1 MAKKQLSQ
9 LQKTRGVK
17 IKIVGLGGGGCSIV
31 TEMSQRLPGVNFVVA
46 DTDLVNLQRL
56 KNDHLALFSFGSEV
70 TGGLGTG
77 MNINLG
83 QKVAQSAREEVRN
96 LAHDVDLL
104 ILVSCLGGGVGSGA
118 LPVFAQAA
126 REENILSIGVFTL
139 PFNFE
144 GQKRQRLAQRAL
156 KDSAAYLDARMV
168 LSNEKI
174 FKVAGEQASFSSAL
188 SLINQ
193 SLVENLNALLDIIR
207 QPSLI
212 NIDFSDLRAIL
223 RGHNQLAFLN
233 NATAEGEKR
242 LESVMQKI
250 HQADFYSSD
259 PLPADKLLLHIAGG
273 ADLKMAE
280 VNAISQ
286 QIEQSNPSAQIIFGV
301 DRRNNF
307 KNQIKVT
314 LLSISSVSEKATRS
328 NQADKEKTA
337 KSVKKEHSAKPKKK
351 KKIKPSIQKSS
362 RKKDQLKIKKN
373 APAPEKKK
381 KKKVKRL
388 NALDVKELKKKSEF
402 EKTSQEKVWEI
413 PAFLRRKS

>member
-1 MAKKQLSQ
+1 
-9 LQKTRGVK
+9 
-17 IKIVGLGGGGCSIV
+17 
-31 TEMSQRLPGVNFVVA
+31 MSQRLPGVSFVVA

-77 MNINLG
+77 MNTNLG
-83 QKVAQSAREEVRN
+83 QKVALAARQEVRN
-96 LAHDVDLL
+96 LVQGVDLL
-104 ILVSCLGGGVGSGA
+104 ILVACLGGGVGSGA
-118 LPVFAQAA
+118 LSVFAQAA
-126 REENILSIGVFTL
+126 REENILSIGVLTL

-144 GQKRQRLAQRAL
+144 GQRRQRLAQRAL
-156 KDSAAYLDARMV
+156 KDSASYLDARMV

-193 SLVENLNALLDIIR
+193 SLAENLNALLDIIR

-223 RGHNQLAFLN
+223 RGHDQLAFLN
-233 NATAEGEKR
+233 SAMADGEKR

-301 DRRNNF
+301 DRRNSF

-314 LLSISSVSEKATRS
+314 LLAISSVAEKAS
-328 NQADKEKTA
+328 HSSQDNKVKKTKA
-337 KSVKKEHSAKPKKK
+337 VKKEYLAKPKKANSSTK
-351 KKIKPSIQKSS
+351 KSS
-362 RKKDQLKIKKN
+362 HKKDQPKVEKT
-373 APAPEKKK
+373 ASGPEKKK

-413 PAFLRRKS
+413 PAFLRRKT

>member
-9 LQKTRGVK
+9 LQKARGVR
-17 IKIVGLGGGGCSIV
+17 IKVVGLGGGGGSIV
-31 TEMSQRLPGVNFVVA
+31 TEMSQRLPGVSFVVA

-77 MNINLG
+77 MNTNLG
-83 QKVAQSAREEVRN
+83 QKVALAARQEVRN
-96 LAHDVDLL
+96 LVQGVDLL
-104 ILVSCLGGGVGSGA
+104 ILVACLGGGVGSGA
-118 LPVFAQAA
+118 LSVFAQAA
-126 REENILSIGVFTL
+126 REENILSIGVLTL

-144 GQKRQRLAQRAL
+144 GQRRQRLAQRAL
-156 KDSAAYLDARMV
+156 KDSASYLDARMV

-193 SLVENLNALLDIIR
+193 SLAENLNALLDIIR

-223 RGHNQLAFLN
+223 RGHDQLAFLN
-233 NATAEGEKR
+233 SAMADGEKR

-286 QIEQSNPSAQIIFGV
+286 QIEQNNPSAQIIFGV
-301 DRRNNF
+301 DRRNSF

-314 LLSISSVSEKATRS
+314 LLAISSVAEKASRS
-328 NQADKEKTA
+328 SQDNKVKKTKAVKKEYLAKPRKQKKANSSTKKSSHQKDQPKVEKTA
-337 KSVKKEHSAKPKKK
+337 SG
-351 KKIKPSIQKSS
+351 
-362 RKKDQLKIKKN
+362 
-373 APAPEKKK
+373 PEKKK

-413 PAFLRRKS
+413 PAFLRRKT